1 MKERTI
7 LILMLSASVVANVV
21 LAHKL
26 KQLNHVFGLR
36 PQQQL
41 KSGATV
47 PPFEAIDLAG
57 KAQRIEY
64 SRVSKPTVLYVFTPP
79 CSWCTRNI
87 DNFKELV
94 TRKGVE
100 YRFIGLSLSEAGL
113 AQYVARNDLKLSI
126 FSGLSAEARTAY
138 RLGGTP
144 QTIVIS
150 PEGKVLQNWAG
161 AYTGDQKSQVEAFF
175 HVSLPGLR
183 ELPKAE
189 AAKN

>member
-1 MKERTI
+1 MIHMKERTI

-57 KAQRIEY
+57 KEQRIEH
-64 SRVSKPTVLYVFTPP
+64 SRVSKPTKLYVITPP

-87 DNFKELV
+87 DNFTGLV
-94 TRKGVE
+94 TRK
-100 YRFIGLSLSEAGL
+100 RAAHRLIGLSL
-113 AQYVARNDLKLSI
+113 
-126 FSGLSAEARTAY
+126 
-138 RLGGTP
+138 
-144 QTIVIS
+144 
-150 PEGKVLQNWAG
+150 
-161 AYTGDQKSQVEAFF
+161 
-175 HVSLPGLR
+175 
-183 ELPKAE
+183 
-189 AAKN
+189 